1 MSPKTCLMVCLVL
14 FVAAANAGEI
24 ISTDHYSFFENVFL
38 DKNGV
43 VCCKNQREL
52 VYDELFKDSVK
63 HVEIKGYDVSLDTD
77 EPLEIIEISDEKEK
91 YTQHVKKR
99 SSADVRLC
107 KMNQKK
113 KRACPS
119 YSIVEKKEILK
130 NTNQKIVIQT
140 EEIHQKPDS
149 KRIFVHDKG
158 FLSLVKSTVFYNGM
172 PFDSASYCIYDEND
186 IFSESE
192 KTLNCTLKLK
202 TEKRD
207 SAICFVDDSG
217 KKEFEG
223 CVKQKKDGL
232 VIFYETPD
240 VIYEKE
246 IKNEFDK
253 QGRIYVSRQTERRK
267 YSVNRDSTVALI
279 DATIYVEYG
288 KDGVPLKLK
297 ESTEHYQD
305 KLSFSE
311 KFIYLISE

>member
-1 MSPKTCLMVCLVL
+1 MNPKTCLIVCLVL

-24 ISTDHYSFFENVFL
+24 IFTDHYSFFENVFL
-38 DKNGV
+38 DENGV

-63 HVEIKGYDVSLDTD
+63 HVEIKGYDVSLDTN
-77 EPLEIIEISDEKEK
+77 EPLEVIEISDEKEK

-99 SSADVRLC
+99 SLADVRLC

-113 KRACPS
+113 KRVCPS

-130 NTNQKIVIQT
+130 NTNQKILIQT

-158 FLSLVKSTVFYNGM
+158 FLSLVKNTVFYNGI

-192 KTLNCTLKLK
+192 KTFNCTLKLK
-202 TEKRD
+202 TEKMD

-267 YSVNRDSTVALI
+267 YSENRDSTVALI
-279 DATIYVEYG
+279 DATINVEYG
-288 KDGVPLKLK
+288 KDGSPLKLK
-297 ESTEHYQD
+297 ESIEGYQD
-305 KLSFSE
+305 KLPISQ
-311 KFIYLISE
+311 KFIYFINR